1 MESGVCVIFI
11 AILYPGV
18 HRDANAQLRDGF
30 TRILAAIHLMS
41 HTQAIEVV
49 PGKTTVARWTALD
62 RRQNAPIHVATHGI
76 GMNANDSSQVR
87 GAQVLHALLSVNAT
101 ELTVIPR
108 NDLYRLYKDQHS
120 FWSLGSD
127 HLARGIV

>member
-1 MESGVCVIFI
+1 
-11 AILYPGV
+11 
-18 HRDANAQLRDGF
+18 
-30 TRILAAIHLMS
+30 MS

-62 RRQNAPIHVATHGI
+62 RRQNAPIHVAAHGI
-76 GMNANDSSQVR
+76 GMDANGSSQIGR
-87 GAQVLHALLSVNAT
+87 AQVLHALLSVNAT